1 MIEGAAA
8 PFFLLVNLKAV
19 FVGHVKDKNKLY
31 MKWLTLP
38 DIKKQ
43 LRVDF
48 DDEDDVLE
56 LYGSSAEDTVLN
68 YLNRTYQDLLEN
80 YGEVPAPI
88 RQATLMLVDKTSS
101 IVIFDLFFLSIL

>member
-1 MIEGAAA
+1 M
-8 PFFLLVNLKAV
+8 LVNLKAV

-56 LYGSSAEDTVLN
+56 MYGSSAEDTVLK
-68 YLNRTYQDLLEN
+68 YLNRT
-80 YGEVPAPI
+80 
-88 RQATLMLVDKTSS
+88 
-101 IVIFDLFFLSIL
+101 